1 MLPNHIAQVFL
12 QTLNYADKT
21 HGSAAAGDDEDGCGN
36 NWNSK
41 SCTAPVKSPSPTYT
55 TANTWL
61 FYKPDALPVTQPT
74 ASKQ

>member
-1 MLPNHIAQVFL
+1 MQIKQILH
-12 QTLNYADKT
+12 KT

-41 SCTAPVKSPSPTYT
+41 SCRAAVKSPSPTYT